1 MFGGLRWGWYI
12 PVVVWECSHRTKCP
26 QETGFSFRTHS
37 SSFILMGFLNAQ
49 IKSED
54 SDLTFFHCFCI
65 PGVFYDVAA
74 KDSFGARRSA
84 HPLLIEGPVINDV

>member
-1 MFGGLRWGWYI
+1 
-12 PVVVWECSHRTKCP
+12 
-26 QETGFSFRTHS
+26 
-37 SSFILMGFLNAQ
+37 MGFLNAQ

-74 KDSFGARRSA
+74 KDTIKCSFGARRSA
-84 HPLLIEGPVINDV
+84 HPLLIEGPVINDF